1 MTTKRH
7 AVPENGAQWHP
18 CKNLILNNK
27 TDKEDPIDLQL
38 DQIIPQNFEMTDN
51 ISIIIPDAKKTSR
64 KKIEDM
70 LRKYGK
76 KDDMQIEN
84 ADFEEVGNG

>member
-1 MTTKRH
+1 M
-7 AVPENGAQWHP
+7 Q
-18 CKNLILNNK
+18 KNLILNNK

-38 DQIIPQNFEMTDN
+38 DQIIPQTFEMTDN
-51 ISIIIPDAKKTSR
+51 ISIIIPDAKKTPR

>member
-1 MTTKRH
+1 MFSFTGGNRYISSSTKL
-7 AVPENGAQWHP
+7 N
-18 CKNLILNNK
+18 KNININNK

>member
-1 MTTKRH
+1 
-7 AVPENGAQWHP
+7 
-18 CKNLILNNK
+18 
-27 TDKEDPIDLQL
+27 
-38 DQIIPQNFEMTDN
+38 MTDN
-51 ISIIIPDAKKTSR
+51 ISIIIPDAKKTPR